1 MMSNPSTNT
10 LAAVQAIVAEELDIV
25 VAELQ
30 PARPL
35 EELGVD
41 SLGII
46 EVMFKLEETFDV
58 RMGDER
64 VPIKTV
70 QDIAN
75 IVDKLIRERDAGAKG
90 N

>member
-1 MMSNPSTNT
+1 MVSDHHAMGQH
-10 LAAVQAIVAEELDIV
+10 VQ
-25 VAELQ
+25 
-30 PARPL
+30 

-46 EVMFKLEETFDV
+46 EVMFKLEESFDI

-70 QDIAN
+70 QDIADN
-75 IVDKLIRERDAGAKG
+75 VDKLIRERDAAGRQA
-90 N
+90 

>member
-1 MMSNPSTNT
+1 MLNPSKNT
-10 LAAVQAIVAEELDIV
+10 LATVQEIVAEELDIV
-25 VAELQ
+25 VAELR
-30 PARPL
+30 PDRPL

-75 IVDKLIRERDAGAKG
+75 IVDKLIRERDATAKG

>member
-1 MMSNPSTNT
+1 MLNPSKNI
-10 LAAVQAIVAEELDIV
+10 LATVQEIVAEELDIV
-25 VAELQ
+25 IAELR
-30 PARPL
+30 PDRPL

-75 IVDKLIRERDAGAKG
+75 NVDKLIRERDTAAKG

>member
-1 MMSNPSTNT
+1 MLNPSENT
-10 LAAVQAIVAEELDIV
+10 LATVQAIVAEELDI
-25 VAELQ
+25 AIADLR
-30 PARPL
+30 PDRPL

-64 VPIKTV
+64 APIKTV
-70 QDIAN
+70 QDIAD
-75 IVDKLIRERDAGAKG
+75 IVDKLIHERDAPGKTA
-90 N
+90 

>member
-1 MMSNPSTNT
+1 MSNPSTNT
-10 LAAVQAIVAEELDIV
+10 LAAVQAIVAEELDIAP
-25 VAELQ
+25 AELQ
-30 PARPL
+30 ADRPL

-46 EVMFKLEETFDV
+46 EVMFKLEESFDI

-70 QDIAN
+70 QDIAD
-75 IVDKLIRERDAGAKG
+75 IVDKLIRERDATAKG

>member
-1 MMSNPSTNT
+1 MSNPSKNT
-10 LAAVQAIVAEELDIV
+10 LATVQAIVAEELDI
-25 VAELQ
+25 AITELL
-30 PARPL
+30 PDRPL

-46 EVMFKLEETFDV
+46 EVMFKLEESFDI

-75 IVDKLIRERDAGAKG
+75 IVDKLIRERGATAKG

>member
-1 MMSNPSTNT
+1 MSNPSINT
-10 LAAVQAIVAEELDIV
+10 LATVQTIVAEELDI
-25 VAELQ
+25 AIADLR
-30 PARPL
+30 PDRPL

-64 VPIKTV
+64 APIKTV
-70 QDIAN
+70 QDIAD
-75 IVDKLIRERDAGAKG
+75 IVDKLIHERDAPGKTT
-90 N
+90 

>member
-1 MMSNPSTNT
+1 MSNPSTST
-10 LAAVQAIVAEELDIV
+10 LATVQAIVAEELDIAL
-25 VAELQ
+25 AELR
-30 PARPL
+30 PDRPL

-46 EVMFKLEETFDV
+46 EVMFKLEETFDI

-70 QDIAN
+70 QDIADN
-75 IVDKLIRERDAGAKG
+75 VDKLIRERDAAGK
-90 N
+90 

>member
-1 MMSNPSTNT
+1 MQAGTVAT
-10 LAAVQAIVAEELDIV
+10 VQKVIAEELDLAI
-25 VAELQ
+25 ADLD

-46 EVMFKLEETFDV
+46 EVMFTLEDTFGV

-64 VPIKTV
+64 TPIKTV
-70 QDIAN
+70 QDIAD
-75 IVDKLIRERDAGAKG
+75 IVDRLIRERDSPVK
-90 N
+90 

>member
-1 MMSNPSTNT
+1 MSNPSKNT
-10 LAAVQAIVAEELDIV
+10 LATVQAIVAEELDI
-25 VAELQ
+25 AITELL
-30 PARPL
+30 PDRPL

-46 EVMFKLEETFDV
+46 EVMFNLEESFDI

-75 IVDKLIRERDAGAKG
+75 IVDKLIRERGATAKG